1 MKAVVNNGYGGFEV
15 MEIRDVPAPEPGP
28 NQVLVRVHAA
38 ALNYADTM
46 QRRGEYQV
54 PEGQTPI
61 MGVEI
66 AGEVA
71 GWGSGVSGVS
81 RGQRVFGLV
90 EGGGYAEYCL
100 MEREMVMT
108 IPERWSYETAV
119 AVPEAYYAANE
130 PIFHL
135 GNLQAGQSVLIHAGG
150 SGVGSAAIQM
160 ALHAGAHV
168 FTTVGSLE
176 KGSKV
181 LALGA
186 HVVINYKVHDF
197 AEVILRHT
205 KGQGIDLI
213 EDFIGG
219 AYFKRNISC
228 LKTGGTLLLVGLLD
242 GYTSEIEIAPVIL
255 RRLQIKGTAIRNRSL
270 EEKRN
275 VRERFEDRWLQPLI
289 DGKLKPIVNSS
300 YPIERVADAHREL
313 EEGKHFGKI
322 VLLID

>member
-1 MKAVVNNGYGGFEV
+1 MRAVINNGYGGFDV
-15 MEIRDVPAPEPGP
+15 MEIQDVPVPEPGP

-66 AGEVA
+66 AGVVA
-71 GWGSGVSGVS
+71 KWGSEVSDVFE
-81 RGQRVFGLV
+81 GQRVFGLV

-100 MEREMVMT
+100 MEQEMVMT
-108 IPERWSYETAV
+108 IPQGWSFETAV

-130 PIFHL
+130 TVFHL
-135 GNLQAGQSVLIHAGG
+135 GNLREGQSVLIHAGG

-160 ALHAGAHV
+160 ALQAGAHV

-176 KGSKV
+176 KEAKV

-186 HVVINYKVHDF
+186 HVVINYKLHDF
-197 AEVILRHT
+197 TEVILRHT
-205 KGQGIDLI
+205 SGQGVDLI

-219 AYFKRNISC
+219 DYFKRNISC
-228 LKTGGTLLLVGLLD
+228 LKIGGTLLLVGLLN
-242 GYTSEIEIAPVIL
+242 GYTSEIDIDTVVL

-270 EEKRN
+270 EEKRK
-275 VRERFEDRWLQPLI
+275 VRERFEERWLPLLVAE
-289 DGKLKPIVNSS
+289 KLKPIVNSS
-300 YPIERVADAHREL
+300 YPIERVVDAHREL

-322 VLLID
+322 VLTID

>member
-1 MKAVVNNGYGGFEV
+1 
-15 MEIRDVPAPEPGP
+15 MEIRDVPIPEPEP

-46 QRRGEYQV
+46 QRRGDYQV

-66 AGEVA
+66 AGVVA
-71 GWGSGVSGVS
+71 GWGSGVTGVS
-81 RGQRVFGLV
+81 EGQRVYGLV

-100 MEREMVMT
+100 MEQELVMT
-108 IPERWSYETAV
+108 IPQQWSFETAV
-119 AVPEAYYAANE
+119 AVPEAFYAANE
-130 PIFHL
+130 TVFHL
-135 GNLQAGQSVLIHAGG
+135 GNLREGQSVLIHAGG

-160 ALHAGAHV
+160 ALYAGAHV

-176 KGSKV
+176 KGGKA

-197 AEVILRHT
+197 AEVIQRHT
-205 KGQGIDLI
+205 KGQGVDLI

-219 AYFKRNISC
+219 EYFKRNISC
-228 LKTGGTLLLVGLLD
+228 LKTGGTLLLVGVLD
-242 GYTSEIEIAPVIL
+242 GYTSEIEIAPIIL

-270 EEKRN
+270 AEKQK
-275 VRERFEDRWLQPLI
+275 VRERFEKRWLPPLI
-289 DGKLKPIVNSS
+289 EGKLKPIVNSS

-322 VLLID
+322 VLTIE